1 MEDRS
6 YKKGTTMS
14 TDGITVHQLY
24 TDEELAVPAIV
35 LKLVSNRDDSATVVL
50 RVPEPTAQRV
60 GFHPEFENEAWEIT
74 DEGLVFETTLA
85 PEAEI
90 TTLYAVE
97 TDDETAVGAA
107 MDTLKIESV
116 KPSQTD
122 ESQEEPTGDDGE
134 SDETPVDPEDEL
146 VDVSDGMEAVEA
158 NSEIDPEAD
167 LIDLDDGE
175 KAAIATDFDLGVDEI
190 DTEVTMD
197 QTEDL
202 PEDEPREMEDDQ
214 MDEPD
219 RHDEP
224 EMETDAEESEPDDK
238 QPATNVVSAEPTDDE
253 MEMAGTTALT
263 DYPTEELV
271 SELANRASAE
281 NLPTEARERLV
292 SLGENGDS
300 RGAVRD
306 AQIDHLQSRVSD
318 IEAFTDTLEA
328 VLEQHGQPA
337 DVFEAHTER
346 LTAVEDEVSS
356 LNDSM
361 AETTDAVSEL
371 EPQVDA
377 VESGLQSVENEIESV
392 SADVAA
398 TTEDVDTMRGDVK
411 ELERGQDD
419 LKSDVT
425 TLQDWRKKITGA
437 LEAFTGE

>member
-107 MDTLKIESV
+107 MDTLEIESV
-116 KPSQTD
+116 KPRQTD
-122 ESQEEPTGDDGE
+122 ESQEEPTGDDVE
-134 SDETPVDPEDEL
+134 SEERPVDPEDDL

-158 NSEIDPEAD
+158 DAEIDPEAD
-167 LIDLDDGE
+167 LIDLDDSE

-202 PEDEPREMEDDQ
+202 PEEKPPEIEDDQ

-219 RHDEP
+219 
-224 EMETDAEESEPDDK
+224 
-238 QPATNVVSAEPTDDE
+238 
-253 MEMAGTTALT
+253 
-263 DYPTEELV
+263 
-271 SELANRASAE
+271 
-281 NLPTEARERLV
+281 
-292 SLGENGDS
+292 
-300 RGAVRD
+300 
-306 AQIDHLQSRVSD
+306 
-318 IEAFTDTLEA
+318 
-328 VLEQHGQPA
+328 
-337 DVFEAHTER
+337 
-346 LTAVEDEVSS
+346 
-356 LNDSM
+356 
-361 AETTDAVSEL
+361 
-371 EPQVDA
+371 
-377 VESGLQSVENEIESV
+377 
-392 SADVAA
+392 
-398 TTEDVDTMRGDVK
+398 
-411 ELERGQDD
+411 
-419 LKSDVT
+419 
-425 TLQDWRKKITGA
+425 
-437 LEAFTGE
+437 